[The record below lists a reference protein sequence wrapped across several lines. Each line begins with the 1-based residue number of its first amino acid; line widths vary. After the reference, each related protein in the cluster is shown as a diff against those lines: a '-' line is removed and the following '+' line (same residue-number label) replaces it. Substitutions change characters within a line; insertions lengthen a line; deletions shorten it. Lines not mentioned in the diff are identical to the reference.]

1 VPNPGPTVPQSLVP
15 SPSVSPCVHPADK
28 LGALLIKLMFAARRL
43 VQGQT
48 RVAGFRNDVCAE
60 CQARGFPGVIAH
72 GRGCRTGEVDG
83 ILSDLVNLYQTEV
96 DAAAQNSSKT
106 SAPPQGEFGEPW
118 IIDPECPGQL
128 LSQHGLEV
136 YDSYGTEL
144 MESDEEDYAA
154 RIAACV
160 NACAGIPTESLL
172 RNARPAERLYGV
184 DALFGQKPDEKCT
197 KCHRPSDLCVCAV
210 PFQYPDVDG
219 GQQ

>member
-1 VPNPGPTVPQSLVP
+1 MPNPGPTVPQSLVP

-43 VQGQT
+43 VQVQT
-48 RVAGFRNDVCAE
+48 RRPGFRNDVCAE
-60 CQARGFPGVIAH
+60 CQAAGFPGVIAH

-96 DAAAQNSSKT
+96 DRAAHT
-106 SAPPQGEFGEPW
+106 PAPPQVAGEFAEPW
-118 IIDPECPGQL
+118 MIDPEHPGVL
-128 LSQHGLEV
+128 LDFTGREV
-136 YDSYGTEL
+136 YDGLGTDLIEP
-144 MESDEEDYAA
+144 DEEDYAA

-160 NACAGIPTESLL
+160 NACAGVSTEALL
-172 RNARPAERLYGV
+172 RKARQSQLHGV
-184 DALFGQKPDEKCT
+184 DALFGRKADEKCS
-197 KCHRPSDLCVCAV
+197 KCHRPADLCVCAV